1 MNDPTFRPS
10 DVYMVPH
17 MPLASTMGRAEREQA
32 AAMLVHACVELGD
45 AWQLLTL
52 RDVER
57 VFTVAMLEGR
67 APFASWM
74 RNPFFR
80 PDFRE
85 LCDKGY
91 ARWDRLV
98 VGGELAIAFTDYGLE
113 AMRRW
118 VRRAS
123 PATPPAGPDGADE
136 PPTPSQLL
144 SGLGSTPDGA
154 R

>member
-1 MNDPTFRPS
+1 MNDPTFKPS
-10 DVYMVPH
+10 DVFLNPYC
-17 MPLASTMGRAEREQA
+17 PLADTMHRIEREQA

-45 AWQLLTL
+45 AWRLLTL

-67 APFASWM
+67 SPFASWL

-85 LCDKGY
+85 LCEKGY

-118 VRRAS
+118 VQR
-123 PATPPAGPDGADE
+123 ATPAPAPPAADGE
-136 PPTPSQLL
+136 EQPTPSQLL
-144 SGLGSTPDGA
+144 SGLGTTTPDGA

>member
-10 DVYMVPH
+10 DVVLNPH
-17 MPLASTMGRAEREQA
+17 APLCNTMHRIEREQA

-67 APFASWM
+67 SPFASWLH
-74 RNPFFR
+74 NPFFR

-118 VRRAS
+118 VRRAT
-123 PATPPAGPDGADE
+123 PATPPAADGDE
-136 PPTPSQLL
+136 QPTPSQLL
-144 SGLGSTPDGA
+144 SGLGTTPDGA